1 MSDAGFGELRV
12 SLELERLRGEMTTGF
27 AEIKGQLSGIATAQ
41 ADNAK
46 DIESLEGRVAALEAR
61 RWPAA
66 SIAMLSGAVS
76 TAVAIAALL
85 IGK

>member
-1 MSDAGFGELRV
+1 MSDAGSGELRV

-27 AEIKGQLSGIATAQ
+27 AEIKGQLSGIAAAQ

-46 DIESLEGRVAALEAR
+46 DIEALEGRVAALEAR

-76 TAVAIAALL
+76 TVVAVVALL

>member
-27 AEIKGQLSGIATAQ
+27 AEIKGQLSGIAAAQ

-76 TAVAIAALL
+76 TVVAVVALL